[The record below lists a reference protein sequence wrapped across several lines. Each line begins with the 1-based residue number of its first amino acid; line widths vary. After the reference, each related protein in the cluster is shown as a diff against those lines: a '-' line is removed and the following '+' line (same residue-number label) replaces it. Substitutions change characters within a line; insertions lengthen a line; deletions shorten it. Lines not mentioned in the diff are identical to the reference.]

1 MQLRK
6 NTEERQAACERR
18 QREKEQLAA
27 EKKQA
32 ADQEQARKQAV
43 RSGRAARR
51 NATTSLPSFGVV
63 VRNEQV
69 YKNDFAM
76 VTGRGEGQRLGD
88 LMGAHAEV
96 TGGRVGHRR
105 SGAART
111 ADAVAATAV
120 LGPVGLLAGASRKG
134 TRGTAFVI
142 FADGTVHE
150 HRINDE
156 SSLVKA
162 QADAVRFNALAAAVT
177 ADRRAAV
184 HRSKVPVIVL
194 GGGGSKSTPA
204 V

>member
-105 SGAART
+105 GRYGCART
-111 ADAVAATAV
+111 
-120 LGPVGLLAGASRKG
+120 GRPSGWREPKG
-134 TRGTAFVI
+134 
-142 FADGTVHE
+142 HE
-150 HRINDE
+150 GNRI
-156 SSLVKA
+156 
-162 QADAVRFNALAAAVT
+162 RHF
-177 ADRRAAV
+177 RRR
-184 HRSKVPVIVL
+184 HRS
-194 GGGGSKSTPA
+194 
-204 V
+204 